1 MLRQRR
7 PFFLSRGFWR
17 ALQIAFP
24 WTLPFAFVFLPD
36 VCLLQRFY
44 TLQFLSANLKS
55 SHNIFWLILYLK
67 NVALTNK
74 VIIKILTQTGPLSTD
89 DTMCHLN
96 IVKTLKRKES

>member
-24 WTLPFAFVFLPD
+24 WTLPFTFVFLPD
-36 VCLLQRFY
+36 ICLLQRFY

-55 SHNIFWLILYLK
+55 SHNMFWLILYLK
-67 NVALTNK
+67 NLALTNK
-74 VIIKILTQTGPLSTD
+74 QRDNNNTDTHIDTKIKSQEVILII
-89 DTMCHLN
+89 
-96 IVKTLKRKES
+96 